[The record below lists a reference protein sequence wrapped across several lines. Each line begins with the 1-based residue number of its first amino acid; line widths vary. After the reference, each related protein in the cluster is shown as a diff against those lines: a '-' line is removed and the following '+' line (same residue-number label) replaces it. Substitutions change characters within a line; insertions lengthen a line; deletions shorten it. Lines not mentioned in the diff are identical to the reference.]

1 VREHGGLDDL
11 DQVNVASERAVG
23 ADAVQLEDFGAVA
36 GRVDE

>member
-11 DQVNVASERAVG
+11 DQVNVASERAAG
-23 ADAVQLEDFGAVA
+23 ADAVQLEDRCRSA